1 MRQGCFIQRILKEL
15 THLHLMASD
24 DATTLIVK
32 SSKFLGRK
40 LVVDAVPVADA
51 VVERRRRQRA
61 RQTLL
66 ASRRREV
73 GLAECCHAYRNN
85 RAKSEQVKEPFKNS
99 IWPY

>member
-1 MRQGCFIQRILKEL
+1 
-15 THLHLMASD
+15 MASD
-24 DATTLIVK
+24 DATTLVVE

-40 LVVDAVPVADA
+40 LVVDAVPVTDA
-51 VVERRRRQRA
+51 VIERRRRQRA